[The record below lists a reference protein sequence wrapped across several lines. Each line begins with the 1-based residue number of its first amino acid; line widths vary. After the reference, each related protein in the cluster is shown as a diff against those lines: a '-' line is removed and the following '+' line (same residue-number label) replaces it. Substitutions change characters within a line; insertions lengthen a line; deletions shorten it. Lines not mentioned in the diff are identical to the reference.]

1 MAPSPKPDHHLNL
14 NYLPQFSASQPRSG
28 SSTANTSPI
37 EAAAGS
43 AGRSPFG
50 NPSPANGMG
59 SNTRLGAGSPSHE
72 FGSRP
77 FSKRAREIQAQ
88 EGLTPNLW
96 GPPASG
102 GSTPLRETIPESPSQ
117 DGFPDFMP
125 PAEGSGPNIPRSGRS
140 RAGTVPSRFSPSSGP
155 GTSSSASLL
164 PKTSRPTPSTSP
176 YRSPSLTAKDAVSG
190 NSSAARSTSALL
202 SRLRAGSMPQQIKQH
217 DNTAPFGTSLFST
230 GWGNG
235 RERSSTLASV
245 RSADTPDSP
254 AHSSFSKDGLTDTDV
269 KTLDYLGLAETP
281 RQSQAN
287 LFQPGM
293 QRLSIQPFIGELA
306 GYKNANRFRS
316 YSVNAK
322 EKYAEDEGEDYY
334 PNGQYSGQ
342 QSGAMTPLD
351 ATTAAALAATQAQI
365 HQHNLAVQAFANAA
379 TGTRPRARTAGV
391 LESPLGSIGRNN
403 YLATPSRLDRSM
415 TAADLGLA
423 NGLEYT
429 GLPEAVRA
437 MQLNNPG
444 GRINGEIPDDTN
456 QDGPTR
462 ALWLGNIPAS
472 TTVSSLQAIFQLY
485 GKIESTRVLIHKNCG
500 FVNFEN
506 VESAIA
512 AKTQVNGKE
521 IFPGAGPVR
530 IGFAK
535 APSASSADT
544 AGNNGIPQSRSP
556 DSFTNGHVDTR
567 DSHVRHATTHRD
579 PGGVHAQSSAA
590 ALRVPELSALKD
602 EMLQIVGEFGATN
615 QDQAQIA
622 SSIDAAIGFD
632 EFEAE
637 IAGVPEPSHARIH
650 DAPKL
655 REIRKRIDNN
665 AISQAEIEEIA
676 IGMLPEIAELS
687 SDYLGNTVVQK
698 LFEFCPEAVKE
709 QMLIQIDHHLAEIG
723 VHKNGTWAAQKII
736 DVAKVPNQIGLIV
749 GSLRPYT
756 VALFLDQYGNYVL
769 QCCLRFGFP
778 WNNFIFETMLSRMWE
793 VAQGRFGARA
803 MRACLESHHAT
814 KDQQRMLAAA
824 VALHSVQ
831 LATNANG
838 ALLLTWFLDTCTF
851 PRRRLVLAP
860 RLVPHLV
867 HLCTHKVA
875 YLTVLKVINQR
886 NEPEARDTVLKALFF
901 SENDQT
907 LKDILSDQTCG
918 ATLIF
923 KILTTPFLE
932 DDLRADIVQNVRNV
946 LNRLN
951 IASPQAYKR
960 LMDEVGISTRGG
972 KSDRENYST
981 ERARS
986 QNNSRSASQQRP
998 STGRKHVPESER
1010 QYNGPYYQQ
1019 LGQPQYPV
1027 HSVFPGTSAGI
1038 DPNGLAAYDQY
1049 VPGLA
1054 PNAVNPPLQQ
1064 TFLAT
1069 QARNMSQ
1076 NDFYPG
1082 LAAPGLSGYNSAAMD
1097 PATLRAMQGQ
1107 QYPRPMQMSGSPML
1121 QQTGFG
1127 APQGYNP
1134 LMAANGMTGAYQYPM
1149 QLGLEDGQ
1157 ASGQGA
1163 MSRVSNGRDGED
1175 PHNFQSDVHAVLKMT
1190 VSDLKVRIENT
1201 AKACHAKTP
1210 GLSKLPFR
1218 AIAIIIGVASVNAL
1232 IWLAV
1237 GIVIVSLASLLH
1249 RGRQQL
1255 MRLYSITTQHCIRSL
1270 HSLVPHSRT
1279 QSHESSIVIITSIAV
1294 AATAAAISSKFG
1306 TFERV
1311 GGIIEIALLGIASIQ
1326 GAKGTSIWLILIFPV
1341 LFTAGMC
1348 LLDTVDGALMMAM
1361 YTSTALAK
1369 DRIAILYYSIV
1380 LTVVTVIVAV
1390 VIGFIQL
1397 LSLIQNV
1404 AEPTGRFWEGVAVA
1418 GDHYDVIGGAICG
1431 SFVVFGAFS
1440 MLLYKPW
1447 RRWFDEQRS
1456 THVQHYQ
1463 LEQATGPPRGD
1474 MEPDRSPHDRTNG
1487 QEDVSDSPDAVS

>member
-1 MAPSPKPDHHLNL
+1 
-14 NYLPQFSASQPRSG
+14 
-28 SSTANTSPI
+28 
-37 EAAAGS
+37 
-43 AGRSPFG
+43 
-50 NPSPANGMG
+50 
-59 SNTRLGAGSPSHE
+59 
-72 FGSRP
+72 
-77 FSKRAREIQAQ
+77 AREIQAQ

-117 DGFPDFMP
+117 DGFPDFIP
-125 PAEGSGPNIPRSGRS
+125 PAEGSGPSIPRSGRS

-155 GTSSSASLL
+155 GTSSGASLL

-217 DNTAPFGTSLFST
+217 DNTAPFGSPLFST

-281 RQSQAN
+281 RQSQAT

-322 EKYAEDEGEDYY
+322 EKYAEDEDEDYY

-391 LESPLGSIGRNN
+391 LESPLRSIGRNN
-403 YLATPSRLDRSM
+403 YLATPSRLDRSV

-444 GRINGEIPDDTN
+444 GRMNGEIPDDNN

-535 APSASSADT
+535 APSASSADI

-567 DSHVRHATTHRD
+567 DSQVRHATTHRD
-579 PGGVHAQSSAA
+579 PGEVHAQSSAA

-602 EMLQIVGEFGATN
+602 EMLQIVAEFGATN

-622 SSIDAAIGFD
+622 GSIDAAISFD
-632 EFEAE
+632 KFEAE

-698 LFEFCPEAVKE
+698 LFEFCSEAVKE

-907 LKDILSDQTCG
+907 LEDILSDQTCG

-932 DDLRADIVQNVRNV
+932 DDLRADIVQNVRKV

-951 IASPQAYKR
+951 ITSPQAYKR

-972 KSDRENYST
+972 KSDRENHSS

-986 QNNSRSASQQRP
+986 QNNSRSGSQQRP

-1027 HSVFPGTSAGI
+1027 HGVFPGTSAGI

-1054 PNAVNPPLQQ
+1054 PNAVNPQLQQ

-1097 PATLRAMQGQ
+1097 PTTLRAMQGQ
-1107 QYPRPMQMSGSPML
+1107 QYPRPMQMSASPML

-1149 QLGLEDGQ
+1149 QYVPQ
-1157 ASGQGA
+1157 MQQQQG
-1163 MSRVSNGRDGED
+1163 GR
-1175 PHNFQSDVHAVLKMT
+1175 
-1190 VSDLKVRIENT
+1190 
-1201 AKACHAKTP
+1201 
-1210 GLSKLPFR
+1210 
-1218 AIAIIIGVASVNAL
+1218 
-1232 IWLAV
+1232 
-1237 GIVIVSLASLLH
+1237 
-1249 RGRQQL
+1249 RGRVRPHDFSPMIACKRIANVQAE
-1255 MRLYSITTQHCIRSL
+1255 MTRSFL
-1270 HSLVPHSRT
+1270 PYA
-1279 QSHESSIVIITSIAV
+1279 Q
-1294 AATAAAISSKFG
+1294 
-1306 TFERV
+1306 
-1311 GGIIEIALLGIASIQ
+1311 
-1326 GAKGTSIWLILIFPV
+1326 
-1341 LFTAGMC
+1341 
-1348 LLDTVDGALMMAM
+1348 LLDSWIIDDYLVM
-1361 YTSTALAK
+1361 
-1369 DRIAILYYSIV
+1369 
-1380 LTVVTVIVAV
+1380 
-1390 VIGFIQL
+1390 
-1397 LSLIQNV
+1397 
-1404 AEPTGRFWEGVAVA
+1404 
-1418 GDHYDVIGGAICG
+1418 
-1431 SFVVFGAFS
+1431 
-1440 MLLYKPW
+1440 
-1447 RRWFDEQRS
+1447 
-1456 THVQHYQ
+1456 
-1463 LEQATGPPRGD
+1463 
-1474 MEPDRSPHDRTNG
+1474 
-1487 QEDVSDSPDAVS
+1487 